1 VNRKGGSAPSDAEG
15 LDLVEGLDQFV
26 AAHQFDRCWQGAAID
41 RVAAQEGAEFDNREL
56 IPEAGEVGV
65 GAYRN
70 GFGLARGCEFLL
82 PRHRR
87 SSCGCSFGL
96 DRLGGGELGREL
108 AYQLAETGDRL
119 EQAQLVS
126 LRLVVLV
133 VMSFVAVVT
142 FVVVVVMAVGQTTT

>member
-1 VNRKGGSAPSDAEG
+1 
-15 LDLVEGLDQFV
+15 
-26 AAHQFDRCWQGAAID
+26 
-41 RVAAQEGAEFDNREL
+41 
-56 IPEAGEVGV
+56 
-65 GAYRN
+65 
-70 GFGLARGCEFLL
+70 
-82 PRHRR
+82 
-87 SSCGCSFGL
+87 
-96 DRLGGGELGREL
+96 LGREL